1 MGRLDDIANRNR
13 KAMRGDNLLVKAMG
27 GGATDKP
34 AEPAAPF
41 TLPSQRRSGTA
52 VWKVL
57 ILMVLLGTAI
67 GLYTC
72 HQMDREREDEQRRL
86 NNPQG

>member
-13 KAMRGDNLLVKAMG
+13 KAMRGDNLLVKAIG
-27 GGATDKP
+27 GGGTGKP
-34 AEPAAPF
+34 VEPAAPF
-41 TLPSQRRSGTA
+41 TLPSQRKSGTP

-67 GLYTC
+67 GFYAC
-72 HQMDREREDEQRRL
+72 HQAERDREEDARRFQ
-86 NNPQG
+86 PAG